1 MFSIENIAS
10 LIIAIV
16 YIAFVIIAILAFFTV
31 LNYLLYTIFC
41 IDGIVKQNT
50 YNSAP
55 FFKLNQ
61 IYHYYLIN
69 YVHFL
74 NKNRIKRYKRSDT
87 FYKKMTETD
96 HYKDGDVNNDVNDQ
110 DKLNEFKNLES
121 YENVVKEDINIKID
135 NTNHDLEYINKYF
148 KLVVYFND
156 YSYIKNQIDYL
167 KDDKYIY
174 IKSPLNNSLYRR
186 YDKIDEDYDLFQ
198 NISRYIWELYYIFSE
213 SNDEKTSGLY
223 IHKANLFYEMILFAI
238 YIIFAILVGYYII
251 ITAYALYTGGKTNE
265 NLFSYLYTEK
275 YHIILIIFTIFV
287 FAFIHETLYKKL
299 FIDNIYNNIYHK
311 YSELYKIDLQLQAAV
326 NDVVVGLNVLKI
338 NNPNKINKINKIY
351 SNTIENLKQ
360 VAHQNYLNYRDTIID
375 SKSNEL
381 PEEQLK
387 KFEKTMKTVN
397 RDFNISSSNANIK
410 IIEYINSIKI
420 CYDLRASNVDDN
432 EIIDDIIVKL
442 IFILTIYNYLVGIN
456 SSDPYILIKLNKL
469 ILGHEVIIGDEN
481 MDKNLEYTLTVRS
494 IMYNEEEVKN
504 IKSKLENIAK
514 NILKKDE
521 IVTAATDADTAAKAA
536 ATAAATAAAA
546 ATADAAVKT
555 AADAA
560 AATAEAAAAKTAILA
575 AENELLGKNGEN
587 GIIEEFIKNIE
598 LANDSLNFFIPVY
611 FVNLYL
617 ILEVALVFLVILLIL
632 YIYLA
637 YDDKILEETRESIE
651 NLIDKLNIIKDEIQT
666 AVLGVI

>member
-87 FYKKMTETD
+87 FYKKMEEVD
-96 HYKDGDVNNDVNDQ
+96 HYKDGDKNSDVNDQ

-135 NTNHDLEYINKYF
+135 NTNHDDLENINKIF

-174 IKSPLNNSLYRR
+174 IKSPLNNSLYLR

-251 ITAYALYTGGKTNE
+251 ITAYELYTGGKTNE

-287 FAFIHETLYKKL
+287 FAFIHEMLYKKL

-338 NNPNKINKINKIY
+338 NNSNEINKINKIY

-360 VAHQNYLNYRDTIID
+360 VAHQNYLNYRDTIVDFKNKEPI
-375 SKSNEL
+375 
-381 PEEQLK
+381 EEQLK

-410 IIEYINSIKI
+410 IQEYIIAIKD
-420 CYDLRASNVDDN
+420 CVQLTKLPNMSQYKEDLIN
-432 EIIDDIIVKL
+432 IISKL

-469 ILGHEVIIGDEN
+469 ILGHEVIIGYEN
-481 MDKNLEYTLTVRS
+481 IDKNLEYTLTVRS
-494 IMYNEEEVKN
+494 IMYNEEDVKN

-521 IVTAATDADTAAKAA
+521 YE
-536 ATAAATAAAA
+536 TAAAA
-546 ATADAAVKT
+546 TTTTTTAA

-560 AATAEAAAAKTAILA
+560 AVAVAAV
-575 AENELLGKNGEN
+575 AENAIIGAEN
-587 GIIEEFIKNIE
+587 GIIKEFIKNIE

-651 NLIDKLNIIKDEIQT
+651 ILIDKLNIIKDEIQT

>member
-41 IDGIVKQNT
+41 INAIVKENT
-50 YNSAP
+50 YNTAP

-74 NKNRIKRYKRSDT
+74 NKDRIKRYRRSE
-87 FYKKMTETD
+87 FSYKKLTEED
-96 HYKDGDVNNDVNDQ
+96 HYKNGDVNDQ

-121 YENVVKEDINIKID
+121 YENVVKEDINIKKD
-135 NTNHDLEYINKYF
+135 SSSDGGENINKNF

-167 KDDKYIY
+167 KDDKHIY
-174 IKSPLNNSLYRR
+174 IKSPLDNSLYLR

-198 NISRYIWELYYIFSE
+198 NISRYIWELYYIFSK

-223 IHKANLFYEMILFAI
+223 IHKANLIYEMILFAI
-238 YIIFAILVGYYII
+238 YIIFAILVAYYII

-265 NLFSYLYTEK
+265 NLFSYLYTK
-275 YHIILIIFTIFV
+275 KFHIILIIFTIFV

-326 NDVVVGLNVLKI
+326 NDVVVGLNVLK
-338 NNPNKINKINKIY
+338 NNNSNEINKIY

-410 IIEYINSIKI
+410 IIEYINSIKT
-420 CYDLRASNVDDN
+420 CYNLRDSNHDDIK
-432 EIIDDIIVKL
+432 IIDDISVKL

-494 IMYNEEEVKN
+494 IMYNEEKVTN
-504 IKSKLENIAK
+504 IKSKLENIAV
-514 NILKKDE
+514 NILNKTE
-521 IVTAATDADTAAKAA
+521 IDTAKNS
-536 ATAAATAAAA
+536 
-546 ATADAAVKT
+546 
-555 AADAA
+555 
-560 AATAEAAAAKTAILA
+560 L
-575 AENELLGKNGEN
+575 NE
-587 GIIEEFIKNIE
+587 IIKEFIKNIE

-651 NLIDKLNIIKDEIQT
+651 NLIDTLNIIKDEIQT

>member
-74 NKNRIKRYKRSDT
+74 NKNRIKRYRRSE
-87 FYKKMTETD
+87 FSYKKMTKAE
-96 HYKDGDVNNDVNDQ
+96 HYKDSDINNDVKDQ

-135 NTNHDLEYINKYF
+135 SSDGVENINKNF

-265 NLFSYLYTEK
+265 NLFSYLYTK
-275 YHIILIIFTIFV
+275 KFHIILIIFTIFV

-338 NNPNKINKINKIY
+338 NNSDNPTIIDNINRVY

-360 VAHQNYLNYRDTIID
+360 VAHQNYLSYRDTIVD
-375 SKSNEL
+375 LKSQE
-381 PEEQLK
+381 PHEEQLK
-387 KFEKTMKTVN
+387 KYETKMKAVN

-410 IIEYINSIKI
+410 ITEYIQSI
-420 CYDLRASNVDDN
+420 N
-432 EIIDDIIVKL
+432 DIINNNSFYLSEPDSNIDMGVKL
-442 IFILTIYNYLVGIN
+442 IFILTVYDYLVGIN

-469 ILGHEVIIGDEN
+469 ILGHEVVIGEEN
-481 MDKNLEYTLTVRS
+481 IDKNLEYTLTIRS
-494 IMYNEEEVKN
+494 IMYNEEDVEN
-504 IKSKLENIAK
+504 IKSKLTNIAN
-514 NILKKDE
+514 NIVNQAKVTDITEERVNYVMKKDE
-521 IVTAATDADTAAKAA
+521 LKNHINNNIDT
-536 ATAAATAAAA
+536 
-546 ATADAAVKT
+546 
-555 AADAA
+555 
-560 AATAEAAAAKTAILA
+560 
-575 AENELLGKNGEN
+575 
-587 GIIEEFIKNIE
+587 FCKNIE

>member
-1 MFSIENIAS
+1 MFSTENIAS
-10 LIIAIV
+10 LIVAIV
-16 YIAFVIIAILAFFTV
+16 YIAFFVIAILAFFTV

-50 YNSAP
+50 YNNAP

-74 NKNRIKRYKRSDT
+74 NKDRIKRYRRSNN
-87 FYKKMTETD
+87 FYKKKKID
-96 HYKDGDVNNDVNDQ
+96 DFDKAKDQ
-110 DKLNEFKNLES
+110 DKINKFNNLEK
-121 YENVVKEDINIKID
+121 YEHVVEKDINIEHVNDISNIYND
-135 NTNHDLEYINKYF
+135 DFINKYF

-167 KDDKYIY
+167 KNDKHIY
-174 IKSPLNNSLYRR
+174 IKSSLNDGYYCR

-213 SNDEKTSGLY
+213 SHDEKTSGLY
-223 IHKANLFYEMILFAI
+223 IHKANLFYEMILFAL

-265 NLFSYLYTEK
+265 DIFSHLYTHK
-275 YHIILIIFTIFV
+275 FHIILIIFTIFI

-299 FIDNIYNNIYHK
+299 FIDNVYNNIYHK

-338 NNPNKINKINKIY
+338 NNSANPTIIDNINRVY

-360 VAHQNYLNYRDTIID
+360 VAHQNYLSYRDTIVD
-375 SKSNEL
+375 LKSEEL

-387 KFEKTMKTVN
+387 KFETTMKTVN

-410 IIEYINSIKI
+410 ITEYIQSI
-420 CYDLRASNVDDN
+420 N
-432 EIIDDIIVKL
+432 DIINNNSFYLSEPDSNIDMGVKL
-442 IFILTIYNYLVGIN
+442 IFILTVYDYLVGIN

-469 ILGHEVIIGDEN
+469 ILGHEVVIGEEN
-481 MDKNLEYTLTVRS
+481 IDKNLEYTLTIRS
-494 IMYNEEEVKN
+494 IMYNEEDVEN
-504 IKSKLENIAK
+504 IKSKLTNIAN
-514 NILKKDE
+514 NIVNQAKVTDITEERVNYVMKKDE
-521 IVTAATDADTAAKAA
+521 LKNNHINNNIDT
-536 ATAAATAAAA
+536 
-546 ATADAAVKT
+546 
-555 AADAA
+555 
-560 AATAEAAAAKTAILA
+560 
-575 AENELLGKNGEN
+575 
-587 GIIEEFIKNIE
+587 FCKNIE

>member
-1 MFSIENIAS
+1 MFSTENIAS
-10 LIIAIV
+10 LIVAIL
-16 YIAFVIIAILAFFTV
+16 YIAFFVIAILAFFTV

-74 NKNRIKRYKRSDT
+74 NKDRIKRYRRDDV
-87 FYKKMTETD
+87 FYKKKEI
-96 HYKDGDVNNDVNDQ
+96 KDFYVESDITKDVKYP
-110 DKLNEFKNLES
+110 DKLKKYRNLEK
-121 YENVVKEDINIKID
+121 YEHVVEKDINIEYDENIKKNYGD
-135 NTNHDLEYINKYF
+135 DYINKNF
-148 KLVVYFND
+148 NLIVYFND

-167 KDDKYIY
+167 KDDKNIY
-174 IKSPLNNSLYRR
+174 IKSPLNDGNYCLYK
-186 YDKIDEDYDLFQ
+186 KIDEDYDLFQ

-213 SNDEKTSGLY
+213 SNDEKASGLY

-251 ITAYALYTGGKTNE
+251 ITAYALYNGVKTNE
-265 NLFSYLYTEK
+265 DIFSHLYTQK
-275 YHIILIIFTIFV
+275 FHIILIIFTIFI

-299 FIDNIYNNIYHK
+299 FIDNVYNDIYHK

-326 NDVVVGLNVLKI
+326 NDVVVGLNYLKNI
-338 NNPNKINKINKIY
+338 NDDTNNIKNKVYNIY

-360 VAHQNYLNYRDTIID
+360 VAHQNYLNYRDTIIEF
-375 SKSNEL
+375 KSEEL
-381 PEEQLK
+381 YEEQLK
-387 KFEKTMKTVN
+387 KFETTMKTVN

-410 IIEYINSIKI
+410 IQEYTTAIKDCFELI
-420 CYDLRASNVDDN
+420 SNKIITTDANYLEYVKDLENITA
-432 EIIDDIIVKL
+432 KL
-442 IFILTIYNYLVGIN
+442 IFILSVYIYLVGIN

-469 ILGHEVIIGDEN
+469 ILGHEVVIGEEN
-481 MDKNLEYTLTVRS
+481 IDKNLEYTLTVRS
-494 IMYNEEEVKN
+494 IMYNEEEVKD
-504 IKSKLENIAK
+504 IKSNLINIAN
-514 NILKKDE
+514 NIINKAIDGNSGNQQSKDN
-521 IVTAATDADTAAKAA
+521 ITTSVTGDG
-536 ATAAATAAAA
+536 
-546 ATADAAVKT
+546 V
-555 AADAA
+555 
-560 AATAEAAAAKTAILA
+560 EGI
-575 AENELLGKNGEN
+575 NGGE
-587 GIIEEFIKNIE
+587 GIINTFIKNVE
-598 LANDSLNFFIPVY
+598 LANDNLNFFIPVY

>member
-1 MFSIENIAS
+1 MFSTENIAS
-10 LIIAIV
+10 LIVAIL
-16 YIAFVIIAILAFFTV
+16 YIAFFVIAILAFFTV

-74 NKNRIKRYKRSDT
+74 NKDRIKRYRRSNN
-87 FYKKMTETD
+87 FYKKKKID
-96 HYKDGDVNNDVNDQ
+96 DFDKAKDQ
-110 DKLNEFKNLES
+110 DKLKKYRNLEK
-121 YENVVKEDINIKID
+121 YEHVVEKDINIEYDEKIKKNYGD
-135 NTNHDLEYINKYF
+135 DYINKNF
-148 KLVVYFND
+148 NLIVYFND

-167 KDDKYIY
+167 KDDKNIY
-174 IKSPLNNSLYRR
+174 IKSPLNDGNYCLYK
-186 YDKIDEDYDLFQ
+186 KIDEDYDLFQ

-213 SNDEKTSGLY
+213 SNDEKASGLY

-251 ITAYALYTGGKTNE
+251 ITAYALYNGVKTDE
-265 NLFSYLYTEK
+265 DIFSHLYTQK
-275 YHIILIIFTIFV
+275 FHIILIIFTIFI

-299 FIDNIYNNIYHK
+299 FIDNVYNDIYHK

-326 NDVVVGLNVLKI
+326 NDVVVGLNYLKNI
-338 NNPNKINKINKIY
+338 NDDTNNIKNKVNNIY

-360 VAHQNYLNYRDTIID
+360 VAHQNYLNYRDTIIEF
-375 SKSNEL
+375 KSEEL
-381 PEEQLK
+381 YEEQLK
-387 KFEKTMKTVN
+387 KFETTMKTVN

-410 IIEYINSIKI
+410 IQEYTTAIKDCFELI
-420 CYDLRASNVDDN
+420 SN
-432 EIIDDIIVKL
+432 DIITADRNNLEYVKDLENITAKL
-442 IFILTIYNYLVGIN
+442 IFILSVYIYLVGIN

-469 ILGHEVIIGDEN
+469 ILGHEVVIGEEN
-481 MDKNLEYTLTVRS
+481 IDKNLEYTLTVRS
-494 IMYNEEEVKN
+494 IMYNEEEVKD
-504 IKSKLENIAK
+504 IKSNLRNIAN
-514 NILKKDE
+514 NIINKAIDGNSDNQQSKDN
-521 IVTAATDADTAAKAA
+521 ITTSVTGDG
-536 ATAAATAAAA
+536 
-546 ATADAAVKT
+546 V
-555 AADAA
+555 
-560 AATAEAAAAKTAILA
+560 EGI
-575 AENELLGKNGEN
+575 NGGE
-587 GIIEEFIKNIE
+587 GIINTFIKNVE
-598 LANDSLNFFIPVY
+598 LANDNLNFFIPVY

>member
-87 FYKKMTETD
+87 FYKKMEEVD
-96 HYKDGDVNNDVNDQ
+96 HYKDGDVNDQ

-121 YENVVKEDINIKID
+121 YENVVNEDINIEID

-265 NLFSYLYTEK
+265 NLFSYLYTK
-275 YHIILIIFTIFV
+275 KFHIILIIFTIFV

-338 NNPNKINKINKIY
+338 NNSANPTIIDNINRVY

-360 VAHQNYLNYRDTIID
+360 VAHQNYLSYRDTIVD
-375 SKSNEL
+375 LKSQE
-381 PEEQLK
+381 PHEEQLK
-387 KFEKTMKTVN
+387 KYETKMKAVN

-410 IIEYINSIKI
+410 ITEYIQSI
-420 CYDLRASNVDDN
+420 N
-432 EIIDDIIVKL
+432 DIINNNSFYLSEPDSNIDMGVKL
-442 IFILTIYNYLVGIN
+442 IFILTVYDYLVGIN

-469 ILGHEVIIGDEN
+469 ILGHEVVIGEEN
-481 MDKNLEYTLTVRS
+481 IDKNLEYTLTIRS
-494 IMYNEEEVKN
+494 IMYNEEDVEN
-504 IKSKLENIAK
+504 IKSKLTNIAN
-514 NILKKDE
+514 NIVNQAKVTDITEERVNYVMKKDE
-521 IVTAATDADTAAKAA
+521 LKNHINNNIDT
-536 ATAAATAAAA
+536 
-546 ATADAAVKT
+546 
-555 AADAA
+555 
-560 AATAEAAAAKTAILA
+560 
-575 AENELLGKNGEN
+575 
-587 GIIEEFIKNIE
+587 FCKNIE